1 MGQYLPVDSEVG
13 GLNLGDGKSLFF
25 WTAKMKWK
33 RSVQRRALRQ
43 GQKLDPYLQT
53 HHISLVRRE
62 PIGLARNGISNYEEK
77 GNLNSQPQVAPSS
90 NIVVKILTCIE
101 RNEK

>member
-1 MGQYLPVDSEVG
+1 MCEHACYS
-13 GLNLGDGKSLFF
+13 
-25 WTAKMKWK
+25 
-33 RSVQRRALRQ
+33 SV
-43 GQKLDPYLQT
+43 KYKQT
-53 HHISLVRRE
+53 HHISLVRRKR
-62 PIGLARNGISNYEEK
+62 IGLSNGISNYKEK